1 MQDLTPEELREL
13 FTSFDRYAYHLEMR
27 DWYAIDEEK
36 ERFARWRA
44 GDQVRPVAE
53 EDRWR
58 PWHTLIRDAGQRGA
72 VVRRAR
78 IVSEPITDYI
88 RFEWEGTYQN
98 VKAGED
104 VRWLPR
110 RLATGIALPGNDFW
124 VFDDSTALIN
134 HFTGD
139 GGSAG
144 QELITQP
151 AVIELCRSAFE
162 AVWEIATPHSDYQ
175 PG

>member
-1 MQDLTPEELREL
+1 MQQLSPEQWRDQFNSVER
-13 FTSFDRYAYHLEMR
+13 FAYHLEMR
-27 DWYAIDEEK
+27 DWYAVDEEK
-36 ERFARWRA
+36 EEFAQWRA
-44 GDQVRPVAE
+44 GNWVWPTERDE
-53 EDRWR
+53 WWR
-58 PWHTLIRDAGQRGA
+58 PWHTLIRDAVTRGA

-88 RFEWEGTYQN
+88 RSEWEATYQN
-98 VKAGED
+98 IESGEE

-124 VFDDSTALIN
+124 LFDDRLVLVN

-139 GGSAG
+139 GGWLG
-144 QELITQP
+144 NELVTDP
-151 AVIELCRSAFE
+151 AVIKLCRSAFD
-162 AVWEIATPHSDYQ
+162 AVWELAIPHGDYQ